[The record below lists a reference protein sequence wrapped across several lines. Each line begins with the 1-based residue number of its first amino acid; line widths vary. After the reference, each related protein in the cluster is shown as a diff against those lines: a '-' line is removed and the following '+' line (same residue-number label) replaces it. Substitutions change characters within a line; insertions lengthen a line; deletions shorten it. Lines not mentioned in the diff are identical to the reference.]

1 MWEWIHSTVRTPPA
15 TYVVQSVDFLLKSR
29 LNWLCI
35 QNSTFRVAQLWDSKL
50 EPSQKSDEKKD
61 LPSLTVSGCSSRIMQ
76 YVTEKLWCSP
86 PLLLLLLLSLSQEM
100 INRQMNS
107 VFKELLSRQPPL
119 QGSGIT
125 APVAT
130 AAPAPSSS
138 SSSSSLS
145 TSSSVPQA
153 APVAKKAGFGL
164 RGRALFRPVDWDWGG
179 DNQEIIDS
187 LSDNDNYPA
196 DANCAFGKDLDFF
209 FLFFPIVFGH
219 VYNKWVSAI
228 S

>member
-1 MWEWIHSTVRTPPA
+1 MKKRTF
-15 TYVVQSVDFLLKSR
+15 Q
-29 LNWLCI
+29 
-35 QNSTFRVAQLWDSKL
+35 
-50 EPSQKSDEKKD
+50 
-61 LPSLTVSGCSSRIMQ
+61 SLTVSRCSSRIMQ

-86 PLLLLLLLSLSQEM
+86 PLLLSLSQEM

-209 FLFFPIVFGH
+209 LLFFPIFFGH